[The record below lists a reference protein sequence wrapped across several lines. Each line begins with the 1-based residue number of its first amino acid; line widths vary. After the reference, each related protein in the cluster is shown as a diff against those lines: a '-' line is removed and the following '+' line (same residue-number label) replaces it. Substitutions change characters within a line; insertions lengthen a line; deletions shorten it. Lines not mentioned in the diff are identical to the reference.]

1 MYARYQDNNIIKQD
15 EGIYEQ
21 YFGWSFYTSII
32 ANGFLFFASVV
43 GCISTSIVMSSGKA
57 KLVKIEVEDNDSLQ
71 LLGSGSS
78 SQPFKRSY
86 SAVYKID
93 SVALRKWEKEA
104 MKGFKKN
111 NFKRANS
118 MPNIK
123 KGQQHRPFQTPSYMH
138 SNSDISKAF
147 TDPAHFNTGA
157 MQRESMA
164 LSETHL
170 AEHYTGILPTGGSA
184 FPANAS
190 DPVYPPPLPPNN
202 PDDVVYEYVEHNSI
216 SLSSTL
222 GKNQHPSPVKD
233 GTSLNYYDKVA
244 SSSPSISSHQKIHTI
259 EDNEYLRPKNPKST
273 TIPAYS
279 EPSKERYLYEKN
291 LYEKSTNDKTTTS
304 FGSKHRRN
312 PSEDF
317 TRHPELLQQQNP
329 TKLTL
334 ITPISSFPS
343 KSKPPELPAKP
354 RFLKS
359 ADNQSISSKAS
370 SRDSEKIL
378 LNTFDDKRSISNN
391 RSLTS
396 LHSVIPEKPISVFDR
411 SETCTPTSPTSSH
424 DSYASTSSTSRPLP
438 SKLLHTVL
446 RNEAANNL
454 GMKETSLD
462 WPKLPSSR
470 NSRDG
475 SIVSNN
481 SFNGSLITGRSYAPS
496 EMDRSVGASTI
507 IAPNSPSQ
515 KFFDF
520 DSDSERSMTPKSAP
534 NSGETFV

>member
-1 MYARYQDNNIIKQD
+1 
-15 EGIYEQ
+15 
-21 YFGWSFYTSII
+21 
-32 ANGFLFFASVV
+32 
-43 GCISTSIVMSSGKA
+43 
-57 KLVKIEVEDNDSLQ
+57 
-71 LLGSGSS
+71 
-78 SQPFKRSY
+78 
-86 SAVYKID
+86 
-93 SVALRKWEKEA
+93 

-123 KGQQHRPFQTPSYMH
+123 KGQHRPLQTPSYTH

-147 TDPAHFNTGA
+147 TDPSHFISGP
-157 MQRESMA
+157 MQHQRQSLA

-170 AEHYTGILPTGGSA
+170 AEHYTGIIPSGGSA

-222 GKNQHPSPVKD
+222 GKNQHSSPNKES
-233 GTSLNYYDKVA
+233 TSLNYYDKVA

-259 EDNEYLRPKNPKST
+259 EDNEYLRPKNAKST
-273 TIPAYS
+273 TIPSYS
-279 EPSKERYLYEKN
+279 EPSKERYLYERN
-291 LYEKSTNDKTTTS
+291 LYEKSKNDKITTS
-304 FGSKHRRN
+304 FGAKHRRN

-317 TRHPELLQQQNP
+317 SRHPELLQN
-329 TKLTL
+329 TSTM
-334 ITPISSFPS
+334 ITPISSFSS
-343 KSKPPELPAKP
+343 KPKPPELPAKP
-354 RFLKS
+354 SFLKS
-359 ADNQSISSKAS
+359 SDSHSVSSKAS
-370 SRDSEKIL
+370 SRDSDKIL
-378 LNTFDDKRSISNN
+378 LNTFDDKRSLSNN

-411 SETCTPTSPTSSH
+411 SETCTPTTSPASSH
-424 DSYASTSSTSRPLP
+424 DSYASTSGTSRPFP

-446 RNEAANNL
+446 RNEAANNS

-475 SIVSNN
+475 SIVSSNN
-481 SFNGSLITGRSYAPS
+481 SLSGRSYAPS

-520 DSDSERSMTPKSAP
+520 DSDNERSMTPKVGP
-534 NSGETFV
+534 KNGETFV